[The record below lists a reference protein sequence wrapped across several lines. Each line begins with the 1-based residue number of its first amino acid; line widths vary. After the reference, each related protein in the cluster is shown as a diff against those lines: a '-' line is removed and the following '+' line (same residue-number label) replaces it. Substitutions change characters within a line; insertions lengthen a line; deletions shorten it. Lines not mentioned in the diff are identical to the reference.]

1 MYLQITICLSCF
13 DIDQVSPDIGLL
25 FLITKYGYLYLCDLE
40 SCACLCSTRI
50 STSIIFSST
59 LNSTT
64 HGILGVTRSG
74 QVRNLINKR
83 MKVPES
89 QTISALIEH
98 VHWPFSWDYRLH
110 IWLLSD
116 YLLFTIFAIENLI
129 RLQTMSSKN

>member
-1 MYLQITICLSCF
+1 MYLLITICLSCF
-13 DIDQVSPDIGLL
+13 NIDQVSPDIGLL

-74 QVRNLINKR
+74 QVRNLINQSIKGWKFLKAKQFQLWLN
-83 MKVPES
+83 MYIDHFHEIIDCIFGYSLIICFS
-89 QTISALIEH
+89 Q
-98 VHWPFSWDYRLH
+98 F
-110 IWLLSD
+110 LLT
-116 YLLFTIFAIENLI
+116 LP
-129 RLQTMSSKN
+129 QK